1 MRPEPSQR
9 QKRTLI
15 DRTGSMRDMSDSAD
29 EVQARLH
36 IYEALSAV
44 LADPHRVL
52 DVLLAAPDAD
62 AATAG
67 LRTEFGLTDIQAA
80 VVLDL
85 QFRRLNA
92 DDRERII
99 TTVAELRERLEGRPA
114 E

>member
-1 MRPEPSQR
+1 MPVDEGRIMR
-9 QKRTLI
+9 
-15 DRTGSMRDMSDSAD
+15 GMSDTAD

-36 IYEALSAV
+36 IYEALTTA

-92 DDRERII
+92 DDRERIS
-99 TTVAELRERLEGRPA
+99 TTVAELREQLRDR
-114 E
+114 